1 MMRTLL
7 IASALT
13 AAAPAAPAVA
23 QTAMDQGVNAT
34 PAQPP
39 ASTSPITAPQ
49 PAAPQTAAPATTPDS
64 IASIVEAE
72 FPAYDANKDSQLDQS
87 EFSRWMTAL
96 KDQEMKATGSI
107 MAADQLTTWVS
118 SAFSTADK
126 DKSAN
131 VSRAELITYLSRGAA

>member
-7 IASALT
+7 IASAL
-13 AAAPAAPAVA
+13 AAAAPAVA
-23 QTAMDQGVNAT
+23 QTAMDQGANAT
-34 PAQPP
+34 PAQPQ
-39 ASTSPITAPQ
+39 ASTSPTTAPQ

-96 KDQEMKATGSI
+96 KDQEMKSTGSM